1 MKGDI
6 RFDGGKYNEAI
17 MESEESLTKA
27 FANCTLMKERI
38 ERLSDGWIGSAHSK
52 WKENALLYVG
62 SIEDC
67 LKSIEA
73 LAGEVSTLGYEL
85 SLTQKEALS
94 QIDGII
100 AALI

>member
-6 RFDGGKYNEAI
+6 RFNGGKFNEAI
-17 MESEESLTKA
+17 RESEEALTKA
-27 FANCTLMKERI
+27 FSNCSLMKERI
-38 ERLSDGWIGSAHSK
+38 ENLSDGWTGSAHDK

-62 SIEDC
+62 SIEEC
-67 LKSIEA
+67 LKSIGA
-73 LAGEVSTLGYEL
+73 LAGDISTLGYVL
-85 SLTQKEALS
+85 SVTQKEALS